1 MATRAKITSVEA
13 LESFRSNL
21 IVYLSKARPTLDE
34 VSDEVIRARVWLESD
49 RRVHWEGQVRR
60 LSQKLQDAQQ
70 AVFSADLSNLREVS
84 AAERMAVQKAKRAL
98 DEAQTKLVL
107 VKKWN
112 RNFANEVMPI
122 AKQLEKLQA
131 VFATNLPEAISYLGQ
146 AARTLAEYSGAVSA
160 EAGRVTPVRD
170 GDASTQEGG
179 AQGTD
184 APCPVSEQISEP
196 MEKRKGAEN
205 EKELS

>member
-70 AVFSADLSNLREVS
+70 AVFSAELSNLREVS
-84 AAERMAVQKAKRAL
+84 AAERMAVQRAKRAL
-98 DEAQTKLVL
+98 EEAQAKLAL

-131 VFATNLPEAISYLGQ
+131 VFTTNLPEAIAYLSQ
-146 AARTLAEYSGAVSA
+146 AVRTLESYSDVAPTD
-160 EAGRVTPVRD
+160 AGRVTPARD
-170 GDASTQEGG
+170 DDASIPESG

-184 APCPVSEQISEP
+184 APCPASAQTSDPKQTKPRANE
-196 MEKRKGAEN
+196 RK
-205 EKELS
+205 SP